1 MAKKSSPSIN
11 LGLDSSQLDRLNRA
25 SRAAAGVGEFKQT
38 SLGAA
43 LGDIAVKSGAKL
55 VEDARLKEEEEAQE
69 REEQRKA
76 LETKL
81 QGKLDEFLAVGSNQ
95 NEYDFG
101 LDKIMGIREQILN
114 STDEKERSGLIRE
127 FNAYVAE
134 IKNQT
139 NLDKTSAKN
148 LQGFSMNPNENKSII
163 SSATDQRAVGFLE
176 KFYAGETKITQGE
189 DGKKIY
195 RIEVPSQSGV
205 GPPDIFEGTRDELEG
220 MLIPKATEFDLSIGK
235 LAKAVQQN
243 AAQGGFFDEQD
254 IRRQINNN
262 LNSKDYKSL
271 FADKLETT
279 GRTVID
285 DISKE
290 IDNLTYQDLLT
301 PDQLKQFDIKP
312 DEGET
317 NWYDNISPDDK
328 QKLLKTIQE
337 DSNIGQSVL
346 SNYFFRFVSQQD
358 KKYTK
363 ARRETSIR
371 TAQLKKDISDTQ
383 GAGSLDNIGTPK

>member
-38 SLGAA
+38 SLGAT
-43 LGDIAVKSGAKL
+43 LGDVAVESGTKL

-176 KFYAGETKITQGE
+176 KFYAGEAQITQGE

-205 GPPDIFEGTRDELEG
+205 GPPDVFEGTRDELEG

-358 KKYTK
+358 VKYTK

-383 GAGSLDNIGTPK
+383 GAGSLDNIGTP

>member
-43 LGDIAVKSGAKL
+43 LGDIAVESGTKL

-76 LETKL
+76 LESKL

-148 LQGFSMNPNENKSII
+148 LQGFSMNPNENKSLI

-176 KFYAGETKITQGE
+176 KFYAGEAQITQGE

-195 RIEVPSQSGV
+195 RIEVPSASGV
-205 GPPDIFEGTRDELEG
+205 GPPDVFEGTRDELEG

-301 PDQLKQFDIKP
+301 PDQLKQFNISP

-328 QKLLKTIQE
+328 QQLLKTIQE
-337 DSNIGQSVL
+337 DPNIGQSVL

-358 KKYTK
+358 EKYAK
-363 ARRETSIR
+363 ARRDTSMR
-371 TAQLKKDISDTQ
+371 TAKLKADIAQTE
-383 GAGSLDNIGTPK
+383 GAGSLDNIGTS

>member
-38 SLGAA
+38 SLGAT
-43 LGDIAVKSGAKL
+43 LGDVAVESGAKL
-55 VEDARLKEEEEAQE
+55 VEDAELKQKEEAQE
-69 REEQRKA
+69 REDQRKA
-76 LETKL
+76 LEGKL

-176 KFYAGETKITQGE
+176 KFYAGEAQITQGE
-189 DGKKIY
+189 DGKKTY

-205 GPPDIFEGTRDELEG
+205 GPPDVFEGTRDELEG
-220 MLIPKATEFDLSIGK
+220 MLVPKATEFDLSIGK

-312 DEGET
+312 DEGEA
-317 NWYDNISPDDK
+317 NWYDNISADDK

-383 GAGSLDNIGTPK
+383 GAGSLDNIGTT

>member
-43 LGDIAVKSGAKL
+43 LGDIAVESGTKL

-76 LETKL
+76 LEGKL

-176 KFYAGETKITQGE
+176 KFYAGEAQITQGE

-195 RIEVPSQSGV
+195 RIEVPSASGV
-205 GPPDIFEGTRDELEG
+205 GPPDVFEGTRDELEG

-301 PDQLKQFDIKP
+301 PDQLKQFNISP

-328 QKLLKTIQE
+328 QQLLKTIQE
-337 DSNIGQSVL
+337 DPNIGQSVL

-358 KKYTK
+358 EKYAK
-363 ARRETSIR
+363 ARRDTSMR
-371 TAQLKKDISDTQ
+371 TAKLKADIAQTE
-383 GAGSLDNIGTPK
+383 GAGSLDNIGTS

>member
-38 SLGAA
+38 SLGAT
-43 LGDIAVKSGAKL
+43 LGDIAVESGAKL
-55 VEDARLKEEEEAQE
+55 VEDARLKQEEEAQE

-76 LETKL
+76 LESKL

-148 LQGFSMNPNENKSII
+148 LQGFSMNPNENKSLI

-176 KFYAGETKITQGE
+176 KFYAGEAQITQGE

-195 RIEVPSQSGV
+195 RIEVPSASGV
-205 GPPDIFEGTRDELEG
+205 GPPDVFEGTRDELEG

-383 GAGSLDNIGTPK
+383 GAGSLDNIGTS

>member
-38 SLGAA
+38 SLGAT
-43 LGDIAVKSGAKL
+43 LGNIAVQSGAKL
-55 VEDARLKEEEEAQE
+55 VEDAELKQKEEAEE

-76 LETKL
+76 LESKL

-176 KFYAGETKITQGE
+176 KFYAGEAQITQGE

-195 RIEVPSQSGV
+195 RIEVPSASGV
-205 GPPDIFEGTRDELEG
+205 GPPDVFEGTRDELEG

-301 PDQLKQFDIKP
+301 PDQLKQFNISP

-328 QKLLKTIQE
+328 QQLLKTIQE
-337 DSNIGQSVL
+337 DPNIGQSVL

-358 KKYTK
+358 EKYAK
-363 ARRETSIR
+363 ARRDTSMR
-371 TAQLKKDISDTQ
+371 TAKLKADIAQTE
-383 GAGSLDNIGTPK
+383 GAGSLDNIGTS

>member
-176 KFYAGETKITQGE
+176 KFYAGETQITQGE

-262 LNSKDYKSL
+262 LNSKDYKSS

>member
-43 LGDIAVKSGAKL
+43 LGDIAVESGTKL

-76 LETKL
+76 LESKL

-176 KFYAGETKITQGE
+176 KFYAGEAQITQGE

-195 RIEVPSQSGV
+195 RIEVPSASGV
-205 GPPDIFEGTRDELEG
+205 GPPDVFEGTRDELEG

-271 FADKLETT
+271 FADRLEATV
-279 GRTVID
+279 RTVID

-301 PDQLKQFDIKP
+301 PDQLKQFNISP

-328 QKLLKTIQE
+328 QQLLKTIQE
-337 DSNIGQSVL
+337 DPNIGQSVL

-358 KKYTK
+358 EKYAK
-363 ARRETSIR
+363 ARRDTSMR
-371 TAQLKKDISDTQ
+371 TAKLKADIAQTE
-383 GAGSLDNIGTPK
+383 GAGSLDNIGTS

>member
-43 LGDIAVKSGAKL
+43 LGDIAVESGTKL

-76 LETKL
+76 LESKL

-176 KFYAGETKITQGE
+176 KFYAGEAQITQGE

-195 RIEVPSQSGV
+195 RIEVPSASGV
-205 GPPDIFEGTRDELEG
+205 GPPDVFEGTRDELEG

-301 PDQLKQFDIKP
+301 PDQLKQFNISP

-328 QKLLKTIQE
+328 QQLLKTIQE
-337 DSNIGQSVL
+337 DPNIGQSVL

-358 KKYTK
+358 EKYAK
-363 ARRETSIR
+363 ARRDTSMR
-371 TAQLKKDISDTQ
+371 TAKLKADIAQTE
-383 GAGSLDNIGTPK
+383 GAGSLDNIGTS

>member
-38 SLGAA
+38 SLGAT
-43 LGDIAVKSGAKL
+43 LGNIAVQSGAKL
-55 VEDARLKEEEEAQE
+55 VEDAELKQKEEAEE

-76 LETKL
+76 LESKL

-148 LQGFSMNPNENKSII
+148 LQGFSMNPNENKSLI

-176 KFYAGETKITQGE
+176 KFYAGEAQITQGE

-195 RIEVPSQSGV
+195 RIEVPSASGV
-205 GPPDIFEGTRDELEG
+205 GPPDVFEGTRDELEG

-301 PDQLKQFDIKP
+301 PDQLKQFNISP

-328 QKLLKTIQE
+328 QQLLKTIQE
-337 DSNIGQSVL
+337 DPNIGQSVL

-358 KKYTK
+358 EKYAK
-363 ARRETSIR
+363 ARRDTSMR
-371 TAQLKKDISDTQ
+371 TAKLKADIAQTE
-383 GAGSLDNIGTPK
+383 GAGSLDNIGTS

>member
-1 MAKKSSPSIN
+1 
-11 LGLDSSQLDRLNRA
+11 
-25 SRAAAGVGEFKQT
+25 
-38 SLGAA
+38 
-43 LGDIAVKSGAKL
+43 
-55 VEDARLKEEEEAQE
+55 
-69 REEQRKA
+69 
-76 LETKL
+76 
-81 QGKLDEFLAVGSNQ
+81 
-95 NEYDFG
+95 
-101 LDKIMGIREQILN
+101 MGIREQILN

-176 KFYAGETKITQGE
+176 KFYAGETQITQGE

-358 KKYTK
+358 KKYTE

-383 GAGSLDNIGTPK
+383 GAGSLDNIGTS

>member
-43 LGDIAVKSGAKL
+43 LGDIAVESGTKL

-76 LETKL
+76 LEGKL

-176 KFYAGETKITQGE
+176 KFYAGEAQITQGE

-195 RIEVPSQSGV
+195 RIEVPSASGV
-205 GPPDIFEGTRDELEG
+205 GPPDVFEGTRDELEG

-301 PDQLKQFDIKP
+301 PDQLKQFDISP

-328 QKLLKTIQE
+328 QQLLKTIQE
-337 DSNIGQSVL
+337 DPNIGQSVL

-358 KKYTK
+358 EKYAK
-363 ARRETSIR
+363 ARRDTSMR
-371 TAQLKKDISDTQ
+371 TAKLKADIAQTE
-383 GAGSLDNIGTPK
+383 GAGSLDNIGTS

>member
-38 SLGAA
+38 SLGAT
-43 LGDIAVKSGAKL
+43 LGDVAVESGAKL
-55 VEDARLKEEEEAQE
+55 VEDAELKQKEEAEE

-101 LDKIMGIREQILN
+101 LDKIMDIREQILN

-127 FNAYVAE
+127 FNTYVAE

-176 KFYAGETKITQGE
+176 KFYAGEAQITQGE

-205 GPPDIFEGTRDELEG
+205 GPPDVFEGTRDELEG

-328 QKLLKTIQE
+328 QQLLKTIQE

-358 KKYTK
+358 KKYTE